1 MARSSS
7 DSSDDERKTV
17 RIGPAPPLP
26 KKTNTTKSSTMQ
38 KRKKQCCLLIR
49 KKWFIAGMSA
59 FILLLIL
66 AIVLGVTLGGKNKS
80 VVYSTPVNLTWW
92 QNSTIYRCYVT
103 SYVDSDGDGI
113 GDFKGI
119 QERLSYLKEL
129 GVDVLWLSPIQ
140 NTNTVSGTDVIDV
153 KQVKIEYGLQQDFRD
168 LIATAKEMGIKV
180 IMDIILNHSG
190 SAHKWFKQSQLST
203 APYKDY
209 YIWSKG
215 KLGGVNDTRSL
226 PPNNW
231 ISLYNGSAWQWSDSR
246 QEYYLRQFWR
256 NEPDLN
262 YRNPQIIQEMKTA
275 VNFWLEL
282 GVDGFYLRD
291 VAFLYEDAQLTD
303 ESQLSSSQ
311 EYVFHSHNNTRDL
324 TESYQAVNDI
334 FFGAIQPRL
343 NADRVLLMEANDRVM
358 SDEKWFQTYHMMT
371 TNALYKLNS
380 TFDGLQLKAVV
391 EQSLE
396 AFNKTH
402 VWPIWSLGD
411 ETRSR
416 ISSKFNR
423 LAVGLQVTQIFL
435 PGSSSIYYGEEI
447 LLSNNPT
454 ITYEQT
460 VDSAAKE
467 AGQSNYNKISRDPF
481 RTPMKWNSSRN
492 AGFTVATNPWLPV
505 NNNDPTVDLLKSRT
519 NSIWC
524 TIKDMITL
532 KKSSL
537 ALTNGTIEFPMVDVD
552 IFSFTRVHATNNT
565 GFLIV
570 WNVGNQRKTLS
581 FNDVRYIS
589 NDMTVI
595 RKVKPEGSQTES
607 GPVKKSDVSVD
618 PKELI
623 VFSFWKQ

>member
-1 MARSSS
+1 MSPSSS
-7 DSSDDERKTV
+7 DSSDDDRRPV
-17 RIGPAPPLP
+17 RIGPAPPIQ
-26 KKTNTTKSSTMQ
+26 KKTKSSTFK
-38 KRKKQCCLLIR
+38 KRKHECSRLMRNKWIIGGMSVLILLI
-49 KKWFIAGMSA
+49 
-59 FILLLIL
+59 IL
-66 AIVLGVTLGGKNKS
+66 AIVLGVTLGKKTQ
-80 VVYSTPVNLTWW
+80 VVYEEPLNLKWW

-103 SYVDSDGDGI
+103 SYGDSDGDGI

-140 NTNTVSGTDVIDV
+140 NTNTVSGTDVIDI
-153 KQVKIEYGLQQDFRD
+153 KAIKIEYGSQQDFRD
-168 LIATAKEMGIKV
+168 LVTAAKELGIKV

-203 APYKDY
+203 SPYKDY

-215 KLGGVNDTRSL
+215 KVGGINDTRPL

-246 QEYYLRQFWR
+246 QEYYLRQFWK

-275 VNFWLEL
+275 VNFWLGL

-291 VAFLYEDAQLTD
+291 VAFLYEDVQLTD
-303 ESQLSSSQ
+303 ESQYSTSSD
-311 EYVFHSHNNTRDL
+311 YAFNSHNMTRDL
-324 TESYQAVNDI
+324 AESYQTVNDI
-334 FFGAIQPRL
+334 FIGTIQPRL
-343 NADRVLLMEANDRVM
+343 GGDRVLLMEANDRVM
-358 SDEKWFQTYHMMT
+358 SEEKWFQTYQMMT

-380 TFDGLQLKAVV
+380 TFDGLQLKAIIQ
-391 EQSLE
+391 QSLE
-396 AFNKTH
+396 AFNKTN

-411 ETRSR
+411 ETQSR
-416 ISSKFNR
+416 ISSKFNQ

-435 PGSSSIYYGEEI
+435 PGSLSIYYGEEI
-447 LLSNNPT
+447 QLSNNPS
-454 ITYEQT
+454 IKYEET

-467 AGQSNYNKISRDPF
+467 AGQSNFTLISRDPF
-481 RTPMKWNSSRN
+481 RTPMKWNSSRH
-492 AGFTVATNPWLPV
+492 AGFTSATTPWLPV
-505 NNNDPTVDLLKSRT
+505 NNIDSTVDSQKSKT

-524 TIKDMITL
+524 TIRDLVDI
-532 KKSSL
+532 KKSSITL
-537 ALTNGTIEFPMVDVD
+537 VNGTIDYPMVDTD
-552 IFSFTRVHATNNT
+552 IFSFTRVHPRNNT

-570 WNVGNQRKTLS
+570 WNVGNQRKTFS
-581 FNDVRYIS
+581 FNDVPYMS
-589 NDMTVI
+589 NDLTVI
-595 RKVKPEGSQTES
+595 RKVRTEGSRTES
-607 GPVKKSDVSVD
+607 VSVKKSEVTVE